1 MWLLY
6 KKMGV
11 GTKYKKMDLLYEKFN
26 LSHLIYLF
34 LMFFSVGGKAVSG
47 SITDMALSGSRASE
61 DRSFYG
67 SITTEMSRNTR
78 VSADQFLHPHRKD
91 GLFDQL
97 YFKND
102 LIFNFSLA
110 SYFSSLENSE
120 FFKNVNL
127 FFILPYQRPVYASTQ
142 EINTICWGSVLCFE
156 DINIGVSK
164 PFFKTDRF
172 SFKSS
177 IYLRVPFSRASF
189 QKSLLMGLGVSTD
202 TSYKLLS
209 VSHFDL
215 SFVFRSYLDFDYYL
229 YQTANAHKTIYNV
242 PLNIIGQLGF
252 KIHYSKYSFVP
263 ALFVYGSYGFS
274 LDYKVSTFHKV
285 RINISTSWSVSKKMN
300 IIAGLSWGDRILKP
314 RYSPLAIDTLV
325 FDPDRTFINIG
336 ANYSF

>member
-1 MWLLY
+1 MGLLY
-6 KKMGV
+6 G
-11 GTKYKKMDLLYEKFN
+11 KFK
-26 LSHLIYLF
+26 LSYLIYLF
-34 LMFFSVGGKAVSG
+34 LMFFSGGGGAVSG
-47 SITDMALSGSRASE
+47 SITDMALSGSHVSE

-102 LIFNFSLA
+102 LTLNVTLA
-110 SYFSSLENSE
+110 SYFSSFENSE
-120 FFKNVNL
+120 FFKDINL
-127 FFILPYQRPVYASTQ
+127 FFILPYQRPVYASAQ

-215 SFVFRSYLDFDYYL
+215 SLVFRSYGDFDYYL

-242 PLNIIGQLGF
+242 PLNVLVQLGF
-252 KIHYSKYSFVP
+252 KMDYSKYSFVP

-274 LDYKVSTFHKV
+274 LDYKASTFHTV
-285 RINISTSWSVSKKMN
+285 RVNVSASWSVSKKMN

-314 RYSPLAIDTLV
+314 RYSQLAVDTAV

>member
-1 MWLLY
+1 
-6 KKMGV
+6 
-11 GTKYKKMDLLYEKFN
+11 
-26 LSHLIYLF
+26 
-34 LMFFSVGGKAVSG
+34 
-47 SITDMALSGSRASE
+47 MALSSSPAS
-61 DRSFYG
+61 DNRSFYG
-67 SITTEMSRNTR
+67 SITTEVSRNTR

-102 LIFNFSLA
+102 LTLNVALA
-110 SYFSSLENSE
+110 SYFSSLEDLE
-120 FFKNVNL
+120 FFEDINL
-127 FFILPYQRPVYASTQ
+127 FFILPYQRPVYASAQ
-142 EINTICWGSVLCFE
+142 EMNTICWGSVLCFE

-172 SFKSS
+172 SFESS
-177 IYLRVPFSRASF
+177 VYLRVPFSRASF
-189 QKSLLMGLGVSTD
+189 QRSLLMGLGVSTD

-209 VSHFDL
+209 VSNFDL

-229 YQTANAHKTIYNV
+229 YQTANAHNTIYNV
-242 PLNIIGQLGF
+242 PLNMLGQLGF
-252 KIHYSKYSFVP
+252 KIHYFKYSFVP

-274 LDYKVSTFHKV
+274 LDYKASTFHKV
-285 RINISTSWSVSKKMN
+285 RVNISASWSVSKKMN

-314 RYSPLAIDTLV
+314 KYYQSAIDTVV